1 MCAVPRAYYAVF
13 GLFVA
18 GRDSEAC
25 GDEPADL
32 SLALGFRLT
41 LSSSWHGYRGNA
53 ADVPS

>member
-1 MCAVPRAYYAVF
+1 MWAVSRAYYAVF

-18 GRDSEAC
+18 GRNSEAC
-25 GDEPADL
+25 GDEPEDL

-41 LSSSWHGYRGNA
+41 LSSSWHGYPGNA